1 MTEYEWRN
9 HRPTKKKGVESEEER
24 RVSDEIRSSCRIY
37 FPSYETVHTSRGGVG
52 VSDAKVLSRP
62 RASQVDARPGR
73 WNYLL
78 PTKILGV
85 RLLSARS
92 HAGLQKPKR
101 GLINA

>member
-9 HRPTKKKGVESEEER
+9 HRSTRKKGVESEEECK
-24 RVSDEIRSSCRIY
+24 VSDEIRSRCQIY
-37 FPSYETVHTSRGGVG
+37 FPSYETVHTSRGGIG
-52 VSDAKVLSRP
+52 VSDVKVLSRP

-85 RLLSARS
+85 RHFPAKSY
-92 HAGLQKPKR
+92 AGLQKPKR
-101 GLINA
+101 RLIDA